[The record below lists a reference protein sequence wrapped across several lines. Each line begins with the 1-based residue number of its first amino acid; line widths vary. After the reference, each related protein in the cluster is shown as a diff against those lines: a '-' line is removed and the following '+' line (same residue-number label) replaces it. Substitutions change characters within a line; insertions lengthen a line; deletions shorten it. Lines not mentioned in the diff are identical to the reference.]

1 VSELPVHRFDRHLV
15 EHVHSFTG
23 RIGQVYARTA
33 VLEPANGGPLLALL
47 RPETPL
53 VPCGMET
60 PFDAVRPGL
69 VVTKTG
75 RLVQVGDFQLRL
87 TGEGQSLQ
95 SGTSSWSTDALKER
109 LAALQLPERT
119 RALLGLGKCSSRV
132 DGLIANAA
140 GAELDRL
147 VGRLKDGAA
156 GSQSYREIV
165 GKLAGLGP
173 GSTPS
178 GDDLLLGV
186 CALAWQLASA
196 GLLAEES
203 LEGFVMSLKELPAD
217 ATTRTGREMLAHAS
231 RGAFFETLLQFV
243 ETLGDRAAR
252 RLEQT
257 GGKSGCDMLAGVV
270 ALAEAYAK
278 GAQQ

>member
-1 VSELPVHRFDRHLV
+1 MTDFPVHRFDRHLV
-15 EHVHSFTG
+15 EHVHSFKG

-33 VLEPANGGPLLALL
+33 VLVPDNRGPLLALL
-47 RPETPL
+47 HPGSPL
-53 VPCGMET
+53 VPCGMEA
-60 PFDAVRPGL
+60 PFDDVRPGL
-69 VVTKTG
+69 VVSKAG
-75 RLVQVGDFQLRL
+75 RSVQVGDFQLRL
-87 TGEGQSLQ
+87 TGEGRSLR
-95 SGTSSWSTDALKER
+95 SGTSGWSADMLKQR

-119 RALLGLGKCSSRV
+119 RALLGLCKCSSRV
-132 DGLIANAA
+132 DGLITNAA
-140 GAELDRL
+140 GAELVRL
-147 VGRLKDGAA
+147 VDRLKDGTA
-156 GSQSYREIV
+156 GSGSYREIV

-186 CALAWQLASA
+186 CALAWRLASA
-196 GLLAEES
+196 GLLSKES
-203 LEGFVMSLKELPAD
+203 LDGFVMSLKELPAD

-257 GGKSGCDMLAGVV
+257 GGNSGCAMLAGVV
-270 ALAEAYAK
+270 ALA
-278 GAQQ
+278 GAFAEGVRA

>member
-1 VSELPVHRFDRHLV
+1 VTDFPVHRFDRHLV
-15 EHVHSFTG
+15 EHVHSFSG

-33 VLEPANGGPLLALL
+33 VVVPENGGPLLALL
-47 RPETPL
+47 HPESPL
-53 VPCGMET
+53 VPCGMEA

-75 RLVQVGDFQLRL
+75 RSVQVGDFQLRL
-87 TGEGQSLQ
+87 TGEGQSLR
-95 SGTSSWSTDALKER
+95 SGTSAWSADALQER
-109 LAALQLPERT
+109 LAALRLPERT
-119 RALLGLGKCSSRV
+119 RALLGLGKCSSGV
-132 DGLIANAA
+132 DGLITTAA
-140 GAELDRL
+140 GAELGRL

-156 GSQSYREIV
+156 GSGSYREIT

-186 CALAWQLASA
+186 CALAWRLASA
-196 GLLAEES
+196 GMLHKES
-203 LEGFVMSLKELPAD
+203 LDGLVMSLKELPAD

-243 ETLGDRAAR
+243 ETLDDRAAR

-270 ALAEAYAK
+270 ALAGAFAK
-278 GAQQ
+278 GVRA